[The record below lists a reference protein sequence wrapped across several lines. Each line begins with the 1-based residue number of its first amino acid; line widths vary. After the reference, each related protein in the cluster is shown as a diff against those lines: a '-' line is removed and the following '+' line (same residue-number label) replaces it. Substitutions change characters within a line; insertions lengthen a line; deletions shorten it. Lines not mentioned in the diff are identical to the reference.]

1 MGIFDDFG
9 KRVKDAGQK
18 SVQKTRELSEI
29 SHLNTMLSQAES
41 KINNLYCQIGKTYM
55 ELHRDDCEEDL
66 AQYVSSI
73 KDLEK
78 DISLYKKQIQEI
90 RGVQVC
96 NQCGADISRGSA
108 FCSSC
113 GAPVPKIQKPQY
125 NDDLI
130 KCDSCGAMVKKG
142 MRFCTACGN
151 PLEISK
157 PVPEVI
163 PEVINDSYSGFEA
176 APPMDNFALGN
187 ESEDSNDVSSEPETK
202 ACPKCGK
209 PLTPDS
215 IFCPEC
221 GFKL

>member
-1 MGIFDDFG
+1 MGIFDNLG

-18 SVQKTRELSEI
+18 SVQKTREFSEI

-41 KINNLYCQIGKTYM
+41 KINNLYYQIGKSYM
-55 ELHRDDCEEDL
+55 ELHRDDCEEEL
-66 AQYVSSI
+66 VPYVSSI

-78 DISLYKKQIQEI
+78 DISLYKKQIQDI
-90 RGVQVC
+90 RGVQIC
-96 NQCGADISRGSA
+96 KQCGADISRGSA

-151 PLEISK
+151 PLAISK
-157 PVPEVI
+157 PVQET
-163 PEVINDSYSGFEA
+163 INENSSGFEA
-176 APPMDNFALGN
+176 VPPIDDFELVN
-187 ESEDSNDVSSEPETK
+187 ESEASNDISSYPETK